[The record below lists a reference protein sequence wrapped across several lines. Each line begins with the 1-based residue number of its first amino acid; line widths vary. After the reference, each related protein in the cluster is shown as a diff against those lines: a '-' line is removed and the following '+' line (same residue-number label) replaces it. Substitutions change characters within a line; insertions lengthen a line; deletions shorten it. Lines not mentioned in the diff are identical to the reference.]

1 MSRVALVIAT
11 LAAVMGSMLAGCSGP
26 SVSMP
31 EWLSSK
37 PSPPPLQ
44 TLQFQSQPPG
54 AEVRTAKGQT
64 CQTPCSLQVQ
74 PESQSI
80 TFEKGGFVSHT
91 VQVSVSERAEHSF
104 FSKDPPPTL
113 TPNPVQVAFLALPK
127 STIKPRHYQ
136 TVLHNMHR
144 RTPKPPPQQPAEDAP
159 PAQQQ

>member
-1 MSRVALVIAT
+1 
-11 LAAVMGSMLAGCSGP
+11 MGSMLAGCSGP

-136 TVLHNMHR
+136 TVLHNIYR
-144 RTPKPPPQQPAEDAP
+144 RTPKPPPQQAAQDAP
-159 PAQQQ
+159 LPAQQQ

>member
-1 MSRVALVIAT
+1 MSRVALVIAAS
-11 LAAVMGSMLAGCSGP
+11 AAVIGSVLAGCSGS

-74 PESQSI
+74 PESQPV
-80 TFEKGGFVSHT
+80 TFEKGGFVSQT
-91 VQVSVSERAEHSF
+91 VQVSVAERAEHSF
-104 FSKDPPPTL
+104 FSKDPPPNL
-113 TPNPVQVAFLALPK
+113 IPNPVQVALQAVPQP
-127 STIKPRHYQ
+127 TIKPRHRK
-136 TVLHNMHR
+136 TLSHNINR
-144 RTPKPPPQQPAEDAP
+144 RTPKPP
-159 PAQQQ
+159 AQQAAGDTPLVQQQ